1 MDRKNQNIKI
11 MDKEQAIKFVERYV
25 TIVSNRYA
33 VKQVFLFGSIARGNN
48 LPDSDI
54 DLAFVFPKVDDIID
68 LQIELL
74 KMRSDDEL
82 CIEPHPFCQSEFD
95 FSNPVAAEVIKHG
108 IELDQVAV

>member
-1 MDRKNQNIKI
+1 
-11 MDKEQAIKFVERYV
+11 MDKEQAIKLAERYITSV
-25 TIVSNRYA
+25 INRFA

-48 LPDSDI
+48 LPESDI
-54 DLAFVFPKVDDIID
+54 DLAFVFQKVDDIID

-82 CIEPHPFCQSEFD
+82 SIEPHPFCHSEFNL
-95 FSNPVAAEVIKHG
+95 SNPVASEVIKHG